1 MTAAE
6 EDVRAV
12 NLRFVEA
19 FVWVARLRSFTAAA
33 EKLDSTQ
40 TAISARIATL
50 EEDFGVKLFER
61 DKRTVT
67 LTRAGDEL
75 LQYAEQLLGISARML
90 EVISDRAVYKGFIG
104 IGVIESVVHTW
115 LPDLLG
121 RLRQQFPKVRV
132 EIHSY
137 MTANLHEELL
147 NGNIDLALTAEPL
160 GNPAIQNSSVCGL
173 QMGWIAAGTETEDL
187 HGSHAELLSRL
198 PILTFLPGSA
208 VYRDVVAKLG
218 PYSVAR
224 INPISSIAAMTA
236 LARTGYGVAT
246 LPRAAI
252 APVLESGELV
262 ALAGVPELSPAL
274 IVASRRKQSDSPLAE
289 AVVRL
294 AIDAAHAHS
303 RSARPGLVIT
313 DGDLM

>member
-1 MTAAE
+1 M
-6 EDVRAV
+6 

-33 EKLDSTQ
+33 EKLNSTQ

-67 LTRAGDEL
+67 LTHSGEEL
-75 LQYAEQLLGISARML
+75 LKYAEQLLGISARMR
-90 EVISDRAVYKGFIG
+90 EAVSDRATYGGFIG

-137 MTANLHEELL
+137 MTADLHQELL
-147 NGNIDLALTAEPL
+147 NGNIDLALTAETL
-160 GNPAIQNSSVCGL
+160 GNPAIEDSSICGL
-173 QMGWIAAGTETEDL
+173 QMGWITARTVTEDQ
-187 HGSHAELLSRL
+187 HVSHAELLSRL
-198 PILTFLPGSA
+198 PILTFLPDSL

-224 INPISSIAAMTA
+224 INPISSIAAMAA
-236 LARTGYGVAT
+236 LARTGYGLAT

-252 APVLESGELV
+252 APALHSGELV
-262 ALAGVPELSPAL
+262 ALDGVPELAPL
-274 IVASRRKQSDSPLAE
+274 PIVASRRKQAESPLAE
-289 AVVRL
+289 AIARL
-294 AIDAAHAHS
+294 AIEAAHAYS
-303 RSARPGLVIT
+303 SGSRPGLVIV
-313 DGDLM
+313 DGNTI